1 MAQRAT
7 NGGSRSSA
15 GRAQRPAADRQDGSN
30 PGGGD
35 LEIDEDLDR
44 QRVEWRIQ
52 RAGWVAIAAVLLAAL
67 VGLFGSGPVS
77 RTFAVDPNSPL
88 WLEYERFGRQ
98 GGPTTL
104 RLHLGP
110 GSAAGGRA
118 RVWIDGAY
126 LADVRIERI
135 TPRPER
141 EESAPGRTYFTFAT
155 TASDRPTVVTF
166 HLQPERF
173 GALPGQVGLDDGA
186 PLRFRQWIHP

>member
-1 MAQRAT
+1 MAHRAT
-7 NGGSRSSA
+7 NGGSRSSG
-15 GRAQRPAADRQDGSN
+15 GRAPRPAPGRADGPN
-30 PGGGD
+30 PRDGD
-35 LEIDEDLDR
+35 LELDQDLDR
-44 QRVEWRIQ
+44 QRLEWRIQ
-52 RAGWVAIAAVLLAAL
+52 RAGWFAIAALLLAAL

-77 RTFAVDPNSPL
+77 RTFADDPNSPL

-98 GGPTTL
+98 RKPTTL

-110 GSAAGGRA
+110 GSASGSRA
-118 RVWIDGAY
+118 RVWIDGDY

-141 EESAPGRTYFTFAT
+141 EESGPGRTYFTFAT
-155 TASDRPTVVTF
+155 TAADRPTVVTF
-166 HLQPERF
+166 HVQPERI